1 MSDVNVQLV
10 REFFELNGF
19 RTMTYWQHDR
29 TRAADHGLQLFVE
42 NGAAPASREL
52 EFNLRPG
59 DAPSLQRALV
69 EVRPWHGE
77 RVYSSHIENN
87 PVLFDV
93 ACDESAARARQV
105 FGEVVFKTIL
115 VISEL
120 PTSPESRQRSLALLQ
135 AGRIDHIIEFSTI
148 LHDILDKLNPQ
159 ISYSPSHTLQTLRLM
174 KRYGF
179 IRRHQ
184 LEFPFHNEPLI
195 TGASSARAA
204 GISGD
209 ELPGLFDMDTPEE
222 PFEE

>member
-42 NGAAPASREL
+42 NGAVPASREL
-52 EFNLRPG
+52 DFTLRPG
-59 DAPSLQRALV
+59 DAPALQRALV

-77 RVYSSHIENN
+77 RVYASHIENN
-87 PVLFDV
+87 PILFDV
-93 ACDESAARARQV
+93 AGEDSAARARQV
-105 FGEVVFKTIL
+105 FGDNEFKTIL

-135 AGRIDHIIEFSTI
+135 ASSIDHLLEFATI

-179 IRRHQ
+179 IRRQQ

-195 TGASSARAA
+195 TGTSPTR
-204 GISGD
+204 IETTPTD
-209 ELPGLFDMDTPEE
+209 ELLDLFENAE
-222 PFEE
+222 